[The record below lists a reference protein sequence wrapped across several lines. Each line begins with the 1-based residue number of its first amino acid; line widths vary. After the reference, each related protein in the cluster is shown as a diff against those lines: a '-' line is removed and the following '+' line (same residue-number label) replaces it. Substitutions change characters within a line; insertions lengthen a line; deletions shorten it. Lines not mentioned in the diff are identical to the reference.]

1 MSSQC
6 RCLTTGGHGITQGDD
21 ATAMLGLYLHI
32 PFCRRK
38 CPYCDF
44 FSVEGHAAQLRG
56 YPALLRRHLAWAAGH
71 DWHGP
76 VDTVY
81 FGGGTPSLLSARAV
95 GGLLSAIDQ
104 RFGLTSAAEI
114 TLEANP
120 GTVTAARLRDYRAAG
135 VNRLSLGLQS
145 LDVGQLLTL
154 GRLHDAA
161 HGVRAVKLARQAGFT
176 NLSLDLIFAL
186 PGQTLSDLDAE
197 LDRYLDLAPEHL
209 SCYGLTAEPDTP
221 FHHRVQAGE
230 LQLPDGEFYAEAF
243 LLLHERLTAAG
254 YAHYEI
260 ANYARPGQACRHN
273 LGYWGRRPYL
283 GLGAGAHSFRDS
295 GWGERWAV
303 PPDLVAFGEALQ
315 KRQEPAEQLE
325 TFDRAGAMSETLY
338 LGLRTRMGVND
349 AAFQARFGSTVAE
362 VFPAAVA
369 QLRPWL
375 TREDG
380 YWRMTVAGWLLF
392 DRLIQEFL

>member
-1 MSSQC
+1 
-6 RCLTTGGHGITQGDD
+6 
-21 ATAMLGLYLHI
+21 MLGLYLHI

-44 FSVEGHAAQLRG
+44 FSVEGHAAQLRS
-56 YPALLRRHLAWAAGH
+56 YPALLRRQLAWAAGH
-71 DWHGP
+71 GWRGP

-81 FGGGTPSLLSARAV
+81 FGGGTPSLLSTRAV
-95 GGLLSAIDQ
+95 GSLLSAIDQ
-104 RFGLTSAAEI
+104 RFGLASDAEI

-120 GTVTAARLRDYRAAG
+120 GTVTAARLAGYRAAG

-145 LDVGQLLTL
+145 LDPRQLATL
-154 GRLHDAA
+154 GRLHSREEGLQA
-161 HGVRAVKLARQAGFT
+161 VRHARSAGFT

-186 PGQTLSDLDAE
+186 PGQSLATLDEE

-243 LLLHERLTAAG
+243 LRLHERLTAAG

-260 ANYARPGQACRHN
+260 ANYARSGQACRHN

-283 GLGAGAHSFRDS
+283 GIGAGAHSFREI
-295 GWGERWAV
+295 GWGERWSV
-303 PPDLVAFGEALQ
+303 PPDLVSFDAAL
-315 KRQEPAEQLE
+315 RRREEPAERIE
-325 TFDRAGAMSETLY
+325 GFERSGAMSETLY
-338 LGLRTRMGVND
+338 LGLRTSRGVDD
-349 AAFQARFGSTVAE
+349 ADFHIRFGCTVAE
-362 VFPAAVA
+362 AFPAEVA

-375 TREDG
+375 ALEEG
-380 YWRMTVAGWLLF
+380 CWRISVAGWLLY
-392 DRLIQEFL
+392 DRLIQAFL